1 LNLIIKVSIITYIVK
16 MATPVIKL
24 APIRMGDLMSTSS
37 STSYVPPHLRGTIV
51 KDEIATVGD
60 DAVNFPSLGIA
71 PRKASGWKQAVHTEP
86 VIAEIPVVQATVPT
100 MNDKIKDIIRQTEL
114 EELERQKP
122 REEDPNKMTREELL
136 ADGWVILSLKS
147 ADEVRLRLNSL

>member
-1 LNLIIKVSIITYIVK
+1 

-24 APIRMGDLMSTSS
+24 QPIRMGDLMNTSS
-37 STSYVPPHLRGTIV
+37 PSTSYLPPHLRGATV
-51 KDEIATVGD
+51 KDEVATVGD
-60 DAVNFPSLGIA
+60 DAINFPSLGTA
-71 PRKASGWKQAVHTEP
+71 PKKTSAWKEAIHTST
-86 VIAEIPVVQATVPT
+86 VTAEIPVVQATVPT